1 MTSINSANHM
11 ASLALRGLDKSS
23 NVMQQAMER
32 LSSGKRINRS
42 ADDAAGMGIK
52 SVHKAQTMGLGGA
65 FRHAVDAIGVVNRIE
80 S

>member
-42 ADDAAGMGIK
+42 AADDAA
-52 SVHKAQTMGLGGA
+52 
-65 FRHAVDAIGVVNRIE
+65 RHGHIV
-80 S
+80 SS

>member
-32 LSSGKRINRS
+32 LSSGKGLI
-42 ADDAAGMGIK
+42 DPL
-52 SVHKAQTMGLGGA
+52 TMQQA
-65 FRHAVDAIGVVNRIE
+65 WAYR
-80 S
+80 